1 MKDVY
6 ETAVVLMGKDTLQYA
21 IDFKK
26 QWIIKKL
33 IAWPAISVP
42 IDNKDM
48 CFHDCIDI
56 IVVPSQRVKDYFIS
70 LQIQSSQRIRVWPV
84 GVEDTSV
91 SNKSKQQILIY
102 KKSCPELLY
111 IKIIE
116 YLNRQSIEYKTLY
129 YGKFLFSE
137 YQQLLDESVA
147 MIYLQESE
155 SQWIALQ
162 EAWIKDIPTLVRDRC
177 YRTYQWQ
184 TRRQSSKISCPL
196 MTNDCG
202 MTFTEMNFQEQFSIF
217 INNLSEYNPREYC
230 INNLSDGMS
239 AKMLLSY
246 VSL

>member
-1 MKDVY
+1 MSVLRSLLRGLAELQKEWISIEYNINSSLKNINPIV
-6 ETAVVLMGKDTLQYA
+6 VVLMGQDTLQYA
-21 IDFKK
+21 IDLKK
-26 QWIIKKL
+26 QWVIKKI

-42 IDNKDM
+42 IGNKDI
-48 CFHDCIDI
+48 CFHNCIDI

-70 LQIQSSQRIRVWPV
+70 LQVQSSQRIRVWPA

-116 YLNRQSIEYKTLY
+116 YLNRQSIEYKTLH
-129 YGKFLFSE
+129 YGKFQFSE

-162 EAWIKDIPTLVRDRC
+162 EAWIKDIPTLVWDRW
-177 YRTYQWQ
+177 YRTY
-184 TRRQSSKISCPL
+184 KHIKL
-196 MTNDCG
+196 
-202 MTFTEMNFQEQFSIF
+202 
-217 INNLSEYNPREYC
+217 
-230 INNLSDGMS
+230 
-239 AKMLLSY
+239 
-246 VSL
+246 